1 MLKDSYRGKRVILCL
16 FARSGCKSRC
26 SIPFYVMLS
35 ELSEHGLALPCVRW
49 KPSSTDEKPTKIA
62 TWRKKKNQTEC
73 ISDGIRK
80 QESGTKQGVLCQC
93 CFSHTVG
100 YRSSW
105 KILTIA
111 RFTQAVAS
119 WVRVASSSCS
129 CIFFSSLLQVQKWEW
144 CNRKTRHLLWFFKIQ
159 TKSCRLLS
167 LGLPPQWHNSHS
179 KLVVRHKHFTE
190 AICERPLFDFLN
202 ERTNPGLEIQ
212 TTFCCR
218 WG

>member
-1 MLKDSYRGKRVILCL
+1 MLRKWNHNWRQTGSYGSSFYHAHSTGIESSLYCPVICGTTDMLKDSYRGKRVILCL
-16 FARSGCKSRC
+16 FATSGCKSRC

-49 KPSSTDEKPTKIA
+49 KPSSTDKKPTKIA
-62 TWRKKKNQTEC
+62 TWRKKKNQTERF
-73 ISDGIRK
+73 SDGIRK

-93 CFSHTVG
+93 CFSHSVG

-144 CNRKTRHLLWFFKIQ
+144 CNRKTRHLL
-159 TKSCRLLS
+159 
-167 LGLPPQWHNSHS
+167 
-179 KLVVRHKHFTE
+179 
-190 AICERPLFDFLN
+190 
-202 ERTNPGLEIQ
+202 
-212 TTFCCR
+212 
-218 WG
+218 